1 MDNELIEK
9 RKAGLDQF
17 VTESF
22 SVIVDFADRL
32 GINDPHKV
40 LTDFNCLKDF
50 IFSTVNDFVKS
61 QIIKQNDRAWIITRI
76 GYLLG
81 EYFKEKYSGY
91 WTVNENRNSKQF
103 GHYVIFVKSS
113 NGSLL
118 YPIDVFSAAM
128 EYIDQNPDRNLA
140 SLIKEIEAEI
150 K

>member
-1 MDNELIEK
+1 MDNELIQR
-9 RKAGLDQF
+9 RKTELDKF

-32 GINDPHKV
+32 GTNEPHKV

-50 IFSTVNDFVKS
+50 IFVTVNDFMKS
-61 QIIKQNDRAWIITRI
+61 QVVEQNDRIWIIARI

-103 GHYVIFVKSS
+103 GHYVIFAKSP
-113 NGSLL
+113 NTNAM
-118 YPIDVFSAAM
+118 YPIDVFSAAA
-128 EYIDQNPDRNLA
+128 EFIDQNLT
-140 SLIKEIEAEI
+140 SLIKEIEEEI